1 METRAP
7 WGIKTIPQSTTT
19 TGGFDP
25 NSTFAES
32 TTGDNAY
39 IPMRTRLE
47 RLSKEERVAQAL
59 RLDSIGYTV
68 PKSGR
73 ITEDFIKAAEA
84 AEALAQN
91 AATESGVPFT
101 PQFYLNWF
109 KNEAAG
115 RAESSS
121 TQSYDPYGQMT
132 IFDPTKAKSFVN
144 DVVKT
149 VLKRDATPEE
159 IVEYSTKLK
168 KAQEKAKSASVTK
181 YKMINGIRTA
191 VTTGGLDEEQFLTDI
206 IVKKP
211 EYKQLK
217 ENKVLETK
225 AILEKTAKAN
235 GLNLNIFT
243 DVDEWVGRINQGES
257 IDTFKQLIRNV
268 AKGGLPDNAKK
279 LIDDG
284 VDLETIYAPYK
295 NTMASV
301 LEVNPNTISLNDAT
315 LRGAIGPDKEMSI
328 YDFQRALRKDP
339 RWQYTNNARE
349 EVSDVALKVLR
360 DFGFQG

>member
-1 METRAP
+1 MLNYAGT
-7 WGIKTIPQSTTT
+7 KTTS
-19 TGGFDP
+19 GGFDP
-25 NSTFAES
+25 NSTFADS
-32 TTGDNAY
+32 VTGDNAY
-39 IPMRTRLE
+39 VPMRTRLE
-47 RLSKEERVAQAL
+47 KLSESERIAQAK
-59 RLDSIGYTV
+59 RLDSLGYKV
-68 PKSGR
+68 PTSGR
-73 ITEDFIKAAEA
+73 ITEDFISAAQDAEDKAR
-84 AEALAQN
+84 N
-91 AATESGVPFT
+91 AASESGVAFT
-101 PQFYLNWF
+101 PQYYLNWF

-115 RAESSS
+115 RAESSG
-121 TQSYDPYGQMT
+121 TKSYDPYAQMT

-144 DVVKT
+144 DVVKS

-168 KAQEKAKSASVTK
+168 KAQEKAKSATVTK
-181 YKMINGIRTA
+181 YKVINGVRTA

-225 AILEKTAKAN
+225 AILEKTARAN
-235 GLNLNIFT
+235 GLSLDTFDN
-243 DVDEWVGRINQGES
+243 VDNWVQRINQGES

-268 AKGGLPDNAKK
+268 AKNGLPDNAKK

-284 VDLETIYAPYK
+284 IDLETVYAPYR
-295 NTMASV
+295 NTMATV
-301 LEVNPNTISLNDAT
+301 LEINPNTISLNDPT

-349 EVSDVALKVLR
+349 EISDVALKVLK

>member
-1 METRAP
+1 MTTAP

-19 TGGFDP
+19 SGGFNP
-25 NSTFAES
+25 NSTFADS
-32 TTGDNAY
+32 VSGYNAY
-39 IPMRTRLE
+39 VPMRVRLQKMEKDQLAALAKRLE
-47 RLSKEERVAQAL
+47 
-59 RLDSIGYTV
+59 SIGYKG

-84 AEALAQN
+84 AEQAAQN
-91 AATESGVPFT
+91 AAAESNVPFT
-101 PQFYLNWF
+101 PEYYLNWF

-115 RAESSS
+115 EAESSN
-121 TQSYDPYGQMT
+121 TQKYDPYAQMT

-144 DVVKT
+144 EVVKS

-159 IVEYSTKLK
+159 IVEYTTKLK
-168 KAQEKAKSASVTK
+168 KAQEKAKSATVTK
-181 YKMINGIRTA
+181 YKVINGVRTA

-235 GLNLNIFT
+235 GLSLNIFG
-243 DVDEWVGRINQGES
+243 DVDNWIQRINQGES
-257 IDTFKQLIRNV
+257 LDTFKQLIRNV
-268 AKGGLPDNAKK
+268 AKRGLPENVGK
-279 LIDDG
+279 LIDEG
-284 VDLETIYAPYK
+284 VDLETVYAPYR
-295 NTMASV
+295 NTMATV
-301 LEVNPNTISLNDAT
+301 LEVNPNTISLDDPT

-328 YDFQRALRKDP
+328 YEFQRALRKDP

-349 EVSDVALKVLR
+349 EVSDVALKVLK

>member
-1 METRAP
+1 LTTAP

-32 TTGDNAY
+32 TTGDDAY
-39 IPMRTRLE
+39 VPMRTRLK
-47 RLSKEERVAQAL
+47 RLSEDERIAQAK

-68 PKSGR
+68 PTSGR
-73 ITEDFIKAAEA
+73 VTEQFITAAED
-84 AEALAQN
+84 AEAKAQN
-91 AATESGVPFT
+91 AAAESGVAFT
-101 PQFYLNWF
+101 PEYYLNWF

-115 RAESSS
+115 RAESSG
-121 TQSYDPYGQMT
+121 TKSYDPYAQMT
-132 IFDPTKAKSFVN
+132 IFDPTKAKSFIN
-144 DVVKT
+144 DVVKS

-181 YKMINGIRTA
+181 YKVINGVRTA

-235 GLNLNIFT
+235 GLSLNAF
-243 DVDEWVGRINQGES
+243 DNVDNWVQRINQGES

-268 AKGGLPDNAKK
+268 AKNGLPDNAKK

-284 VDLETIYAPYK
+284 IDLETIYSPYK
-295 NTMASV
+295 NTMATV
-301 LEVNPNTISLNDAT
+301 LEINPNTISLNDPT

-328 YDFQRALRKDP
+328 YDFQRSLRKDP

>member
-1 METRAP
+1 LTTAP

-19 TGGFDP
+19 SGGFNP
-25 NSTFAES
+25 NSTFADS
-32 TTGDNAY
+32 VSGDNAY
-39 IPMRTRLE
+39 VPMRVRLQKMDKEQLGALARRLE
-47 RLSKEERVAQAL
+47 
-59 RLDSIGYTV
+59 SIGYKV

-84 AEALAQN
+84 AEATAQN
-91 AATESGVPFT
+91 AAAETGVPFT
-101 PQFYLNWF
+101 PEYYLNWF

-115 RAESSS
+115 EAESSG
-121 TQSYDPYGQMT
+121 TQSYNPYAQMT

-144 DVVKT
+144 EVVKS

-159 IVEYSTKLK
+159 IVEYTTKLK

-225 AILEKTAKAN
+225 AILEKTARAN
-235 GLNLNIFT
+235 GLSLNAF
-243 DVDEWVGRINQGES
+243 DNVDNWVQRINQGES
-257 IDTFKQLIRNV
+257 IDTFKQLIRSV
-268 AKGGLPDNAKK
+268 AKNGLPDNAKK
-279 LIDDG
+279 LIDEG
-284 VDLETIYAPYK
+284 IDLETIYAPYK
-295 NTMASV
+295 NTMATV
-301 LEVNPNTISLNDAT
+301 LEVNPNTISLDDPT

-328 YDFQRALRKDP
+328 YDFQRSLRKDP

>member
-1 METRAP
+1 LTTAP

-19 TGGFDP
+19 SGGSDP
-25 NSTFAES
+25 NATFAES
-32 TTGDNAY
+32 ITGDNAY
-39 IPMRTRLE
+39 VPMRTRLE
-47 RLSKEERVAQAL
+47 KLSESERIAQAK
-59 RLDSIGYTV
+59 RLDSLGYKV
-68 PKSGR
+68 PTSGR
-73 ITEDFIKAAEA
+73 ITEDFISAAQDAEDKAR
-84 AEALAQN
+84 N
-91 AATESGVPFT
+91 AAQESGVAFT
-101 PQFYLNWF
+101 PQYYLNWF

-115 RAESSS
+115 RAESSG
-121 TQSYDPYGQMT
+121 TKSYDPYAQMT
-132 IFDPTKAKSFVN
+132 IFDPTKAKSFIN
-144 DVVKT
+144 DVVKS

-159 IVEYSTKLK
+159 IVEYTTKLK

-235 GLNLNIFT
+235 GLSLNAF
-243 DVDEWVGRINQGES
+243 DNVDNWVQRINQGES

-268 AKGGLPDNAKK
+268 AKNGLPDNAKK

-284 VDLETIYAPYK
+284 IDLETIYSPYK
-295 NTMASV
+295 NTMATV
-301 LEVNPNTISLNDAT
+301 LEINPNTISLNDPT

-328 YDFQRALRKDP
+328 YDFQRSLRKDP

-349 EVSDVALKVLR
+349 EVSDVALKVLK

>member
-1 METRAP
+1 MAP
-7 WGIKTIPQSTTT
+7 WAGTKTTS
-19 TGGFDP
+19 GGFTPD
-25 NSTFAES
+25 STFADS

-39 IPMRTRLE
+39 VPMRNRLE
-47 RLSKEERVAQAL
+47 KLTKDERIAQAKL
-59 RLDSIGYTV
+59 LDSIGYKV

-73 ITEDFIKAAEA
+73 VTEAFIKAAQEA
-84 AEALAQN
+84 EDVARN
-91 AATESGVPFT
+91 AAQESGVDFT
-101 PQFYLNWF
+101 PKYYLEWF

-115 RAESSS
+115 QAESSG
-121 TQSYDPYGQMT
+121 TQKYDPYAQMT
-132 IFDPTKAKSFVN
+132 VFDPTKAKSFIN
-144 DVVKT
+144 DVVKN

-181 YKMINGIRTA
+181 YKVINGIRTA

-217 ENKVLETK
+217 DNKVLETK

-235 GLNLNIFT
+235 GLSLSIFG
-243 DVDEWVGRINQGES
+243 DADSWVGRINQGES
-257 IDTFKQLIRNV
+257 IDTFKQIIRNT
-268 AKGGLPDNAKK
+268 AKRGLPENVGK
-279 LIDDG
+279 LIDEG
-284 VDLETIYAPYK
+284 VDLETVYAPYR
-295 NTMASV
+295 NTMASI
-301 LEVNPNTISLNDAT
+301 LEINPNTISLDDAT

-328 YDFQRALRKDP
+328 YEFQRALRKDS

-349 EVSDVALKVLR
+349 EVSNLALKVLK

>member
-1 METRAP
+1 
-7 WGIKTIPQSTTT
+7 
-19 TGGFDP
+19 
-25 NSTFAES
+25 
-32 TTGDNAY
+32 
-39 IPMRTRLE
+39 
-47 RLSKEERVAQAL
+47 
-59 RLDSIGYTV
+59 
-68 PKSGR
+68 
-73 ITEDFIKAAEA
+73 
-84 AEALAQN
+84 
-91 AATESGVPFT
+91 
-101 PQFYLNWF
+101 LNWF

-115 RAESSS
+115 QAESSG
-121 TQSYDPYGQMT
+121 TKSYDPYAQMT

-144 DVVKT
+144 DVVKS

-181 YKMINGIRTA
+181 YKVINGIRTA

-235 GLNLNIFT
+235 GLSLNIFG
-243 DVDEWVGRINQGES
+243 DVDNWVQRINQGES
-257 IDTFKQLIRNV
+257 LDTFKQLIRNV
-268 AKGGLPDNAKK
+268 AKRGLPENVGK
-279 LIDDG
+279 LIDEG
-284 VDLETIYAPYK
+284 VDLETVYAPYR
-295 NTMASV
+295 NTMATV
-301 LEVNPNTISLNDAT
+301 LEVNPNTISLDDAT

-328 YDFQRALRKDP
+328 YEFQRALRKDP

-349 EVSDVALKVLR
+349 EVSDVALKVLK

>member
-1 METRAP
+1 MTTAP

-39 IPMRTRLE
+39 VPMRVRLQKMDKEQLGALARRLE
-47 RLSKEERVAQAL
+47 
-59 RLDSIGYTV
+59 SIGYKV

-84 AEALAQN
+84 AEATAQN
-91 AATESGVPFT
+91 AAAETGVDFT
-101 PQFYLNWF
+101 PEYYLNWF

-115 RAESSS
+115 QAESSG
-121 TQSYDPYGQMT
+121 TKSYDPYAQMT
-132 IFDPTKAKSFVN
+132 VFDPTKAKSFVN
-144 DVVKT
+144 DVVKS

-217 ENKVLETK
+217 ENKTLETK
-225 AILEKTAKAN
+225 ATLEKTAKAN
-235 GLNLNIFT
+235 GLTLNIFS
-243 DVDEWVGRINQGES
+243 DVDEWVNRINQGES

-279 LIDDG
+279 LIDEG
-284 VDLETIYAPYK
+284 VDLETVYAPYR
-295 NTMASV
+295 NTMATV
-301 LEVNPNTISLNDAT
+301 LEINPNTISLNDAT

-349 EVSDVALKVLR
+349 EVSDVALKVLK

>member
-1 METRAP
+1 MTTAP

-19 TGGFDP
+19 SGGFDP
-25 NSTFAES
+25 NSTFADAV
-32 TTGDNAY
+32 TQNDAY
-39 IPMRTRLE
+39 VPMRVRLQKMDKPQLAALARRLE
-47 RLSKEERVAQAL
+47 
-59 RLDSIGYTV
+59 SIGYKV
-68 PKSGR
+68 PVSGR

-84 AEALAQN
+84 AEATAQN
-91 AATESGVPFT
+91 AAAESEVPFT
-101 PQFYLNWF
+101 PEYYLNWF

-115 RAESSS
+115 QAESSG
-121 TQSYDPYGQMT
+121 TKSYDPYAQMT
-132 IFDPTKAKSFVN
+132 VFDPTKAKSFVN
-144 DVVKT
+144 DVVKNI
-149 VLKRDATPEE
+149 LKRDATPEE

-181 YKMINGIRTA
+181 YKVINGIRTA

-217 ENKVLETK
+217 ENKTLETR

-235 GLNLNIFT
+235 GLSLNIF
-243 DVDEWVGRINQGES
+243 DNVDEWVGRINQGES

-284 VDLETIYAPYK
+284 IDLETIYAPYK

>member
-1 METRAP
+1 LTTAP

-25 NSTFAES
+25 NATFADS
-32 TTGDNAY
+32 VTGDDAY
-39 IPMRTRLE
+39 VPMRVRLE
-47 RLSKEERVAQAL
+47 RLSEDERIAQAG
-59 RLDSIGYTV
+59 RLDSIGYRV

-73 ITEDFIKAAEA
+73 VTEDFISAAED
-84 AEALAQN
+84 AEAKAQN
-91 AATESGVPFT
+91 AAAESGVAFT
-101 PQFYLNWF
+101 PEYYLNWF

-115 RAESSS
+115 RAESSG
-121 TQSYDPYGQMT
+121 TKSYDPYAQMT
-132 IFDPTKAKSFVN
+132 IFDPTKAKSFIN
-144 DVVKT
+144 DVVKS

-168 KAQEKAKSASVTK
+168 KAQEKAKSATVTK
-181 YKMINGIRTA
+181 YKVINGVRTA

-225 AILEKTAKAN
+225 AILEKTARAN
-235 GLNLNIFT
+235 GLSLDTFDN
-243 DVDEWVGRINQGES
+243 VDNWVQRINQGES

-268 AKGGLPDNAKK
+268 AKNGLPDNAKK

-284 VDLETIYAPYK
+284 IDLETVYAPYR
-295 NTMASV
+295 NTMATV
-301 LEVNPNTISLNDAT
+301 LEINPNTISLNDPT

-349 EVSDVALKVLR
+349 EISDVALKVLK